1 MEVIANEHHQR
12 LAAQHLAHMFK
23 LAFRNIFRNRL
34 RTFLTL
40 AAISSGVA
48 AIIVSGGFVEDVFV
62 QLRESTIH
70 SRLGHIQIVRS
81 GYLDYGRRDPMRYL
95 IETPETLIPRIRAI
109 PHVQA
114 VMTRVNFSGLANN
127 GRADLPIIGEGVEA
141 DKEAQLGTA
150 MIFIAGH
157 TLRDTDPFGVIV
169 GEGVASAL
177 QLKLGSPLN
186 LTVNTTQGALNS
198 LEFRVIGIFRSFSK
212 DFDDR
217 AVRITQ
223 ASAQEL
229 LFTQAI
235 HNVVIAL
242 DETTRTEQTVSL
254 LKQML
259 GKGKYE
265 VKPWFELADFYNK
278 TVALYKRQFGALQF
292 IILVMLVLSV
302 ASTVNMVV
310 YERTGEF
317 GTLLALGLKRLD
329 IMKMVLIENALLGV
343 MGGVLGIGLGM
354 LVALIVSAVG
364 LPMPPP
370 PGSNAAYTASIR
382 IVPML
387 LITAALTGAAAAALA
402 AILPGRRASRLP
414 IVNALRHNI

>member
-1 MEVIANEHHQR
+1 
-12 LAAQHLAHMFK
+12 MFK

-34 RTFLTL
+34 RTALTL
-40 AAISSGVA
+40 AAITSGVA

-70 SRLGHIQIVRS
+70 SRLGHVQIYRA
-81 GYLDYGRRDPMRYL
+81 GYLDYGRRNPMRYL
-95 IETPETLIPRIRAI
+95 IERPQPLIDQVRSI

-141 DKEAQLGTA
+141 NKEARLGTA

-169 GEGVASAL
+169 GEGVATAL

-186 LTVNTTQGALNS
+186 LTVNTPQGALNS
-198 LEFRVIGIFRSFSK
+198 LEFTVTGIFRSFSK
-212 DFDDR
+212 DYDDR
-217 AVRITQ
+217 AVRI
-223 ASAQEL
+223 AQTAAHEL
-229 LFTQAI
+229 LYNSAI
-235 HNVVIAL
+235 HSVVVAL
-242 DETTRTEQTVSL
+242 DDTAHTDAVVSQ
-254 LKQML
+254 LKNRLDKL
-259 GKGKYE
+259 GYE
-265 VKPWFELADFYNK
+265 VKSWQELAEFYNK

-292 IILVMLVLSV
+292 IILIMLVLSV

-317 GTLLALGLKRLD
+317 GTLLALGLKQRQIFRL
-329 IMKMVLIENALLGV
+329 VLLENTILGLVGGILGV
-343 MGGVLGIGLGM
+343 AVGLG
-354 LVALIVSAVG
+354 LAIVISEIG

-382 IVPML
+382 IVPWIL
-387 LITAALTGAAAAALA
+387 AAAALTGATAAALA
-402 AILPGRRASRLP
+402 SLLPGRRASRLA
-414 IVNALRHNI
+414 VVDALRHNI